1 MPFQVLNPMEAMQV
15 GADRARANRLAD
27 IQEADIVRARRE
39 QEMLNQ
45 LYQQAYN
52 SKTGQVDANRLYGG
66 MIGQGMG
73 TGVPKLQAAEAE
85 LLSKRA
91 SAAKTQSE
99 ADKIF
104 LDNSRAELAM
114 IDPLKPDA
122 QQRYVPWAIRMI
134 QRAPW
139 AAQILP
145 DTLTPESHA
154 TLLRTADMINPK
166 GEVRQIGGATATID
180 PYTGK
185 QIGAAIADVPLPT
198 DVVAQKKDIAAAGRP
213 TTSITTKL
221 EGAEAGAKGSL
232 NVETYKGIQTTAN
245 AARAL
250 APKLTAIR
258 SKLNEGFETGVF
270 APAKAQAAAFLS
282 AIGVKDTIDPATGKK
297 VGPLQ
302 YATDAQTFK
311 AAAQERV
318 LERQLEQK
326 GVQTTSDAARMEQTF
341 ARLGNTTEANRFLVD
356 VADAQGKMAVQQQ
369 KFWDDWWNKNRT
381 YEGVE
386 QAWNDGPG
394 SKSIFDMPGM
404 GRYLTAGAPI
414 SVSAPNG
421 KTYTFPDQA
430 SADKFKKAAGIK

>member
-1 MPFQVLNPMEAMQV
+1 MPEVWNIGGQDPYTAMQV
-15 GADRARANRLAD
+15 GMENARKNRLAD
-27 IQEADIVRARRE
+27 IDLAQKVQAEE
-39 QEMLNQ
+39 QTKALNA
-45 LYQQAYN
+45 LM
-52 SKTGQVDANRLYGG
+52 KTAFDPVTGKIDVNKLYGG
-66 MIGQGMG
+66 LASQG
-73 TGVPKLQAAEAE
+73 
-85 LLSKRA
+85 
-91 SAAKTQSE
+91 
-99 ADKIF
+99 
-104 LDNSRAELAM
+104 
-114 IDPLKPDA
+114 
-122 QQRYVPWAIRMI
+122 Y
-134 QRAPW
+134 
-139 AAQILP
+139 
-145 DTLTPESHA
+145 
-154 TLLRTADMINPK
+154 
-166 GEVRQIGGATATID
+166 
-180 PYTGK
+180 
-185 QIGAAIADVPLPT
+185 GAAIPGMQTAETERALKQAQAAKHLTDAQAQSLQNNREALAPVKNQAGWTIWRNNTLAQYGNVPEIAQMIPENYSPENKQDALLKADQLLEQHFVTQDYGSGTRVLAMPKYGT
-198 DVVAQKKDIAAAGRP
+198 GKARTVEGTDIAMGVSPNRP

-221 EGAEAGAKGSL
+221 ESAEAGAKGSL
-232 NVETYKGIQTTAN
+232 NVETYKGIQTAAN

-250 APKLTAIR
+250 APKLSAIR

-414 SVSAPNG
+414 SVSAPNK